1 MTKKRASVL
10 IICLLFFTV
19 CVFADM
25 PGNKVRSD
33 VQANFK
39 NVSTLGDY
47 TLQILDYDKTI
58 TITGDTSYTIYASR
72 GVPHQIA
79 IFAVDKNIH
88 TDTFYLGEF
97 EQRNFEITFTGVQ
110 NNKLMYTTAFSNIE
124 NGDILNN
131 AKSTTA
137 DALKRFWKTNELLIG
152 VSVVALVAL
161 IAFFLWRKRKPR
173 NNNIDPVL

>member
-1 MTKKRASVL
+1 M
-10 IICLLFFTV
+10 ICLLFITV

-33 VQANFK
+33 VQVNFK
-39 NVSTLGDY
+39 NVSALGNY
-47 TLQILDYDKTI
+47 TLQILDYGKILTI
-58 TITGDTSYTIYASR
+58 TQDTLYIIYASR

-79 IFAVDKNIH
+79 VFAADKSTN

-97 EQRNFEITFTGVQ
+97 EQRNIEITFTGVQ
-110 NNKLMYTTAFSNIE
+110 NNKLEYATSFSNIE
-124 NGDILNN
+124 NGDTLHN

-173 NNNIDPVL
+173 KNNIDPVL

>member
-1 MTKKRASVL
+1 MTKKSVSVL
-10 IICLLFFTV
+10 MICLLFFTV

-25 PGNKVRSD
+25 PGNKARSD

-58 TITGDTSYTIYASR
+58 TITRDTLYTIYASR

-79 IFAVDKNIH
+79 IFAAYNKTN

-124 NGDILNN
+124 NGDTLNN

-173 NNNIDPVL
+173 KNNIDPVL